1 MERDYLDNLSLL
13 TDLAILL
20 RTPGAMIRG
29 EGAY

>member
-13 TDLAILL
+13 TDLQILI
-20 RTPGAMIRG
+20 RTPRAIVRG